1 MCKTIDMAN
10 AIADVFKYRTD
21 RGHIQIIWK
30 LTNAKLLIFLNLN
43 KTQILTQKTN
53 NTSHTKDLH
62 QHTLS
67 EIFKNKKGFEIP
79 KKRNENIYIYIKK
92 WISKNHTHK
101 KRGESNEIKNSPPN
115 SSSLFSFVHSEW
127 KKFNEMQ

>member
-1 MCKTIDMAN
+1 M
-10 AIADVFKYRTD
+10 
-21 RGHIQIIWK
+21 

-67 EIFKNKKGFEIP
+67 ENLKNKK
-79 KKRNENIYIYIKK
+79 KKRKHIYKEVNFDKIPSLKK
-92 WISKNHTHK
+92 
-101 KRGESNEIKNSPPN
+101 
-115 SSSLFSFVHSEW
+115 
-127 KKFNEMQ
+127 